1 MRPQVT
7 NAASAPGLSWN
18 QACGLMGTNKTQTA
32 MGHSLPREGHWSS
45 ASGAGHTAVTGAK
58 PQPTGR
64 ETQLQ
69 QSQPLF
75 LAGNRHW
82 QYLVFHTIPLR

>member
-1 MRPQVT
+1 MRSQVT

-32 MGHSLPREGHWSS
+32 MGHSLAREGHRSS

-64 ETQLQ
+64 EHNSSNHSL
-69 QSQPLF
+69 SSS
-75 LAGNRHW
+75 LATDTGS
-82 QYLVFHTIPLR
+82 I